1 MTQFIHQRCFVHPSR
16 EAVSLCLE
24 CRRAFCRECVVDHDG
39 RLICAACL
47 ARVQAPAAGRR
58 GALQRLFSAAG
69 LAVAILLC
77 WILFYMFGRL
87 LMLAE
92 PAHHS
97 FDDHEQ
103 EQHQ

>member
-47 ARVQAPAAGRR
+47 ARLNDPAVRRR
-58 GALQRLFSAAG
+58 GVLRRLFSAVGVAF
-69 LAVAILLC
+69 AILLC
-77 WILFYMFGRL
+77 WILFYMFGRV

-97 FDDHEQ
+97 FDDNEQ
-103 EQHQ
+103 EQQR

>member
-1 MTQFIHQRCFVHPSR
+1 MPQFSQQRCFVHPSR

-47 ARVQAPAAGRR
+47 ARLRAPVAR
-58 GALQRLFSAAG
+58 GNRFLRQSLSAAATA
-69 LAVAILLC
+69 LAILLC

-87 LMLAE
+87 LLLAE

-97 FDDHEQ
+97 FDENGQ
-103 EQHQ
+103 EQQ

>member
-1 MTQFIHQRCFVHPSR
+1 MTQFSQQRCFVHPSR

-24 CRRAFCRECVVDHDG
+24 CRRAFCRECVVDHGG

-47 ARVQAPAAGRR
+47 ARLSAPVKR
-58 GALQRLFSAAG
+58 GNRVARKLVSTVGTGF
-69 LAVAILLC
+69 AILLC
-77 WILFYMFGRL
+77 WILFYMAGRV

-97 FDDHEQ
+97 FDESTE
-103 EQHQ
+103 EQH